1 MDRYVPTES
10 EEQCLL
16 FEWAELSLAKYPELA
31 LLFHDPNVI
40 SKSKFQA
47 VKFKREGLIAGVPDL
62 CLPVARQGYHGLYYN
77 GMKVAENMLGALYF
91 GTVDSG
97 NIHFEL
103 LQ

>member
-16 FEWAELSLAKYPELA
+16 FKWAELSLAKYPELA

-47 VKFKREGLIAGVPDL
+47 VKFKR
-62 CLPVARQGYHGLYYN
+62 
-77 GMKVAENMLGALYF
+77 
-91 GTVDSG
+91 
-97 NIHFEL
+97 
-103 LQ
+103 